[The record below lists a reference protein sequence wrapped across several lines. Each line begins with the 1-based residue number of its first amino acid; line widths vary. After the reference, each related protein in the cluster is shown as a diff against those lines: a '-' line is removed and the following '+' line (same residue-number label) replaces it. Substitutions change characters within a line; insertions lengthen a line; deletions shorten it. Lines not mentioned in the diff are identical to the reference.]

1 MPVCLLRTHGA
12 GQLRQSER
20 VADDVIALARD
31 DETRNRMER
40 LSSNQVQPGGDQVQ
54 PTIWNLLA
62 QAPGTD
68 LEMLKRIQELDPIEK
83 PDDTQE
89 P

>member
-1 MPVCLLRTHGA
+1 
-12 GQLRQSER
+12 
-20 VADDVIALARD
+20 
-31 DETRNRMER
+31 MER
-40 LSSNQVQPGGDQVQ
+40 PSSNQVQPGGDQVQ